1 MPSRPLSQIVSSCLE
16 GDESA
21 WREFVDLHSRLV
33 YSIPRRNGFDASACD
48 DIFQDVF
55 LAAYKSLDSLRDA
68 QSVPKWL
75 ITTTV
80 RACAKH
86 AKKSKLR
93 LPEPIP
99 GAPDEAEIDRQER
112 LSELHRGLDELGGRC
127 KELLIAIHCRPV
139 STGYDQLSEELGIPR
154 GSIGPTR
161 QRCLEKLAR
170 ILRSQSDPAALG
182 P

>member
-1 MPSRPLSQIVSSCLE
+1 MPSRPLSEIVSSCIE
-16 GDESA
+16 GDQSA

-55 LAAYKSLDSLRDA
+55 LAAYRSLESLRDA

-80 RACAKH
+80 RACAKY
-86 AKKSKLR
+86 AKKSKLVM
-93 LPEPIP
+93 PEPVP
-99 GAPDEAEIDRQER
+99 EEVDEAEMERQER
-112 LSELHRGLDELGGRC
+112 LSELHQGLDELGGRC
-127 KELLIAIHCRPV
+127 KELLIVLHCRSV
-139 STGYDQLSEELGIPR
+139 ASGYDQISEELGIPR

-170 ILRSQSDPAALG
+170 ILQSESGGARG
-182 P
+182 E

>member
-1 MPSRPLSQIVSSCLE
+1 MPSRPLSEIVSSCIE
-16 GDESA
+16 GDQSA

-33 YSIPRRNGFDASACD
+33 YSIPKRNGFDASACD
-48 DIFQDVF
+48 DIFQEVF
-55 LAAYKSLDSLRDA
+55 LAAYRSLESLRDA
-68 QSVPKWL
+68 QSVRKWL

-86 AKKSKLR
+86 AKKNKLR
-93 LPEPIP
+93 LPEPLP
-99 GAPDEAEIDRQER
+99 EKADEVEMDRQER
-112 LSELHRGLDELGGRC
+112 LSELHQGLDELGGRC

-139 STGYDQLSEELGIPR
+139 ATGYDQISEEFGIPR

-170 ILRSQSDPAALG
+170 ILRSGSGEAQG
-182 P
+182 E

>member
-1 MPSRPLSQIVSSCLE
+1 MPSRPLSQIVSSCIE

-33 YSIPRRNGFDASACD
+33 YSIPKRNGFDASACD
-48 DIFQDVF
+48 DIFQEVF
-55 LAAYKSLDSLRDA
+55 LAAYRSLYSLRDA

-75 ITTTV
+75 ITTAV

-86 AKKSKLR
+86 VKKNKLR
-93 LPEPIP
+93 LPEPVP
-99 GAPDEAEIDRQER
+99 EALADAEMDRQER
-112 LSELHRGLDELGGRC
+112 LSELHQGLDELGGRC

-139 STGYDQLSEELGIPR
+139 ASGYDQISMELGIPR

-170 ILRSQSDPAALG
+170 ILRVGSG
-182 P
+182 E